1 MARNSGNLE
10 EDLPHLIFG
19 NRPKMSG
26 IIEAQA
32 REGKYDCVR
41 TSPEFGDLPVKSRIT
56 FPSLVLMAVLCGTGA
71 TRAAIL
77 EVYIPTGQPSNATL
91 AGGQVAGSVFQAV
104 NTVTFHSLGFIDL
117 NDSFPTL
124 GGPDGIHD
132 SYQVGIWDYTSQV
145 LLASATVT
153 PASPLGSNFSQFR
166 YAPISP
172 VTVTAGQYFIVGALL
187 PANPLDAW
195 LINGVNVDSTD
206 FTGPGAGR
214 YLAGTTLSYPT
225 DPTALA
231 SLPLAGTPYAVANAS
246 TEVVPEVSSGGMVC
260 IALSLG
266 CIGMYWQRNRRAISI
281 R

>member
-1 MARNSGNLE
+1 MK
-10 EDLPHLIFG
+10 
-19 NRPKMSG
+19 NR
-26 IIEAQA
+26 IH
-32 REGKYDCVR
+32 V
-41 TSPEFGDLPVKSRIT
+41 
-56 FPSLVLMAVLCGTGA
+56 PSLVLMAVVCGTSA
-71 TRAAIL
+71 TLAAIA
-77 EVYIPTGQPSNATL
+77 EVYIPTGQPTNATT

-132 SYQVGIWDYTSQV
+132 SYQVGLWDYTTHV

-153 PASPLGSNFSQFR
+153 PTSPLGSNFSQFR
-166 YAPISP
+166 YAHISP

-225 DPTALA
+225 DPT
-231 SLPLAGTPYAVANAS
+231 SFESFPLAGTPYAIANTS
-246 TEVVPEVSSGGMVC
+246 TEVVPEVSSGSMVF

-266 CIGMYWQRNRRAISI
+266 CLGMYWHRHRRTIPI